1 MAAKPG
7 PKKGSAPSRVRGEAL
22 PKLPGYTKLPG
33 KSERYRTPDGGTIS
47 KRDYLAKQRQI
58 KYFDGKRI
66 SNDKFTK
73 INALVN
79 RQVALSKSDK
89 SLAEKRALAFKAAAI
104 GVKAPS
110 RRRGPGSMG
119 RMFQIL
125 RDELEYDYD
134 DDLFEFWWDDHE
146 S

>member
-1 MAAKPG
+1 MAKPG

-33 KSERYRTPDGGTIS
+33 KSERYRTPTGGTIS

-58 KYFDGKRI
+58 KYFGGKRI
-66 SNDKFTK
+66 TNDKFAK

-79 RQVALSKSDK
+79 RQVAKAKADLPLS
-89 SLAEKRALAFKAAAI
+89 EKRRLAFEAAAI
-104 GVKAPS
+104 GLKAPS
-110 RRRGPGSMG
+110 RRRGPNSMG
-119 RMFQIL
+119 RIFQIL
-125 RDELEYDYD
+125 RDELGYDYGRD
-134 DDLFEFWWDDHE
+134 EMEFWWDEHE